1 MLFPLKITIFAHP
14 NHSGCSSARLEYTSG
29 GRVVAGSNPVIP
41 TKLEQTAEHLFCCFF
56 VVIALCA
63 SPPQN
68 NKKPRTPCVLPAL
81 SVRRLVFFNIWLRG
95 QGYFYCSAFSLRFIL
110 VVPARSELS
119 APPFK
124 SSLPDKLEQTAEQC
138 VLLFFVVESLGSLEK
153 LEKLEKLGKLGKLES
168 LGNPLIFTNH
178 FHQACK
184 TTAAARINR
193 LRQHITLLKRS
204 ISVQTEPDHAGRAKR
219 RPHRL

>member
-1 MLFPLKITIFAHP
+1 M
-14 NHSGCSSARLEYTSG
+14 
-29 GRVVAGSNPVIP
+29 
-41 TKLEQTAEHLFCCFF
+41 FCCFF

-68 NKKPRTPCVLPAL
+68 NKKPRTPCVPSAL

-95 QGYFYCSAFSLRFIL
+95 QGYFYCSAFSLSFIL

-124 SSLPDKLEQTAEQC
+124 SSLPDKLEQTAEHLFC
-138 VLLFFVVESLGSLEK
+138 CFFV
-153 LEKLEKLGKLGKLES
+153 ES

-178 FHQACK
+178 FHPACK

-193 LRQHITLLKRS
+193 LRQHRTLLKRS
-204 ISVQTEPDHAGRAKR
+204 ISVQTEPDHAGRATR

>member
-1 MLFPLKITIFAHP
+1 MLFPPKITIFAHP

-68 NKKPRTPCVLPAL
+68 NKKPRTPCVLSAL
-81 SVRRLVFFNIWLRG
+81 SVGRLVFFNIWLRG

-119 APPFK
+119 APPFE
-124 SSLPDKLEQTAEQC
+124 SSHPDKTDWSKKMSKDIFLFLCLAAS
-138 VLLFFVVESLGSLEK
+138 LL
-153 LEKLEKLGKLGKLES
+153 
-168 LGNPLIFTNH
+168 
-178 FHQACK
+178 
-184 TTAAARINR
+184 
-193 LRQHITLLKRS
+193 
-204 ISVQTEPDHAGRAKR
+204 AKQR
-219 RPHRL
+219 RRKQK

>member
-68 NKKPRTPCVLPAL
+68 NKKPRTPCVPSAL
-81 SVRRLVFFNIWLRG
+81 SVRRLVFFNIWLRDRVI
-95 QGYFYCSAFSLRFIL
+95 SI
-110 VVPARSELS
+110 ARLS
-119 APPFK
+119 ACALFWLSPRGRSFLLLPSNPVIPTKPSEARRCRKTSFCFLCLVA
-124 SSLPDKLEQTAEQC
+124 SLLADKW
-138 VLLFFVVESLGSLEK
+138 LEK
-153 LEKLEKLGKLGKLES
+153 QK
-168 LGNPLIFTNH
+168 
-178 FHQACK
+178 
-184 TTAAARINR
+184 
-193 LRQHITLLKRS
+193 
-204 ISVQTEPDHAGRAKR
+204 
-219 RPHRL
+219 